1 MKLKTRLLIS
11 FFVIML
17 MPCLLSAIGFI
28 GMYKV
33 TGQGVGSLNRGEHD
47 VVQASQQLLTRYSEE
62 NGSDVKSW
70 IDEYKDRD
78 FSLRD
83 VQKIDTEL
91 KDNYSYLVYRVN
103 DEIVFNGCEKAK
115 EDINEKFF
123 PKYGSNSSDVNLAVL
138 NKNGGA
144 VTIKQLDFVSHSGL
158 KSTFFVV
165 TSADTLKLV
174 VEKMFADF
182 FISSFI
188 ILLLTVVV
196 MVLWNY
202 RKIVPRI
209 ELLVKATDEIRKG
222 NLNDEIVPEGDDEIA
237 KLYVAFE
244 EMRKRLLA
252 NADEKMQNEE
262 EQKQFISNIVHD
274 LKTPITA
281 IKGYAEGVLDGVASD
296 PEKRDSYLRT
306 IVHKSNDMNALINEL
321 SLYTKIDL
329 NRIPY
334 NFTMIP
340 ARQFFDDSADE
351 IGMDLK
357 NQKIMFE
364 FESDLSDD
372 VRIIADKQ
380 QLERVIHNI
389 VSNSVKYMGPKT
401 EADPGRIEM
410 RVSDVGDSVQVEL
423 RDNGIGIAPN
433 DLPHIFDRLFRA
445 DSSRNSTTGGSG
457 IGLSIVKKIVDDH
470 GGSIWATST
479 EGAGTTMYFLLRKKM
494 EEKNVKNFDS
504 RRRGSNRKPGERLSG
519 IKRVRG

>member
-11 FFVIML
+11 FFIILL
-17 MPCLLSAIGFI
+17 MPCLLAGIGYV
-28 GMYKV
+28 GMYRAA
-33 TGQGVGSLNRGEHD
+33 GQGVRGIGKGERGLLS
-47 VVQASQQLLTRYSEE
+47 ASQRMLTHYSNENGRNIAKWLEE
-62 NGSDVKSW
+62 N
-70 IDEYKDRD
+70 KDRD
-78 FSLRD
+78 LSLLD
-83 VQKIDTEL
+83 VEKMDSEI
-91 KDNYSYLVYRVN
+91 KNNNSYLIYRVN
-103 DEIVFNGCEKAK
+103 DDVIFDGCTNAK
-115 EDINEKFF
+115 ESVKDQKL
-123 PKYGSNSSDVNLAVL
+123 PKYGANPSDVNLAVENSKGASVTL
-138 NKNGGA
+138 KQVDFKSSNG
-144 VTIKQLDFVSHSGL
+144 Q
-158 KSTFFVV
+158 KSTIFVV
-165 TSADTLKLV
+165 TSSETLKRV
-174 VEKMFADF
+174 IEKIFADF
-182 FISSFI
+182 FVSSFI
-188 ILLLTVVV
+188 ILLLTAVI

-222 NLNDEIVPEGDDEIA
+222 NLNDEILPEGDDEITA
-237 KLYVAFE
+237 LYIAFE

-262 EQKQFISNIVHD
+262 EQKQLISNIVHD

-281 IKGYAEGVLDGVASD
+281 IKGYAEGVLDGVASE

-340 ARQFFDDSADE
+340 AKTFFGDSAEE
-351 IGMDLK
+351 IEMDLK
-357 NQKIMFE
+357 NQKIE
-364 FESDLSDD
+364 FEYETDLSED